1 MDLVLEKGAGLQ
13 RTWDEMKIQS
23 EKFAQ
28 QREHPGFGETSDSNL
43 LTDFRDRFRDCG
55 QVQSQNYD
63 LSLFGTPGKLLSPEA
78 HG

>member
-28 QREHPGFGETSDSNL
+28 QREHPGFGGDI
-43 LTDFRDRFRDCG
+43 RF
-55 QVQSQNYD
+55 QS
-63 LSLFGTPGKLLSPEA
+63 P
-78 HG
+78 HGF